1 MNAHQR
7 TDKGFGPALGPA
19 AAAFAIARFEALGY
33 SVARGASDWAMGP
46 DDLDIQIEI
55 LAGWAS
61 AARDIG
67 ALTLAE
73 TTAWLTRRHDAVAA
87 GCSSLHVGHV
97 DFFATPSAMR

>member
-1 MNAHQR
+1 MH
-7 TDKGFGPALGPA
+7 
-19 AAAFAIARFEALGY
+19 
-33 SVARGASDWAMGP
+33 GASDWAMGP

-67 ALTLAE
+67 ALSLAD
-73 TTAWLTRRHDAVAA
+73 TTAWLTRRGDAVAA

-97 DFFATPSAMR
+97 DFFATPSATR